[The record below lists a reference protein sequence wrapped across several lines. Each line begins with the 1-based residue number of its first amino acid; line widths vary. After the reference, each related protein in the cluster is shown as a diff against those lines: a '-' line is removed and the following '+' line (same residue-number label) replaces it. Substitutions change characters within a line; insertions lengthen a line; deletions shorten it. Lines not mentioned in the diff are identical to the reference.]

1 MKRIHR
7 TMLTAAVVLTGG
19 AIAGVIALRENK
31 TPEERFLEKQNKKRL
46 FSGFGF
52 KDVTSAELMAKGA
65 TIAFSLDSEKG
76 WKIERPVKWPADLEA
91 TRAAINHLVAMLVE
105 APLEEADIPK
115 VGLDK
120 PTVRFKVR
128 TKDKGE
134 HLLLVGPR
142 NELVNRYPV
151 SNGKRLGMAEAAFYW
166 SLDRPVDDF
175 RSKRLFRFS
184 PKSVTKLKV
193 LKADQPLYVLERK
206 AKTWGVSKD
215 GTDPKLGDRG
225 LINLMLVG
233 LTKRLTV
240 ERFVTD
246 SFKNTPEQQKEYQ
259 LAPPR
264 FQIELTTKKGTYI
277 ARLGG
282 LRETAAEEPTII
294 LHQKDST
301 TVVEVGAWIEKELDK
316 SPEALRDLSIT
327 RFDRHDVKKV
337 HLNYAGSPKIVLERS
352 ADGSDWN
359 ITAPKKA
366 PAKPWKVDDLVR
378 VFSALK
384 SNKVHKRSPKPK
396 DLFDWLLKPPSRR
409 LQFYDGKG
417 TLLGD
422 VSIGTYATETEL
434 FAMATG
440 SSRVDILDQKR
451 LVILPTN
458 LEDLI
463 DKDRVAN

>member
-31 TPEERFLEKQNKKRL
+31 TPEQRFLDKQSKKRL
-46 FSGFGF
+46 YSGFGLN
-52 KDVTSAELMAKGA
+52 DVTSAELMAKGA
-65 TIAFSLDSEKG
+65 TIAFSLDPTEG
-76 WKIERPVKWPADLEA
+76 WKIERPVQWPADPEVL
-91 TRAAINHLVAMLVE
+91 RGAINHLVAMLIE

-128 TKDKGE
+128 TKDKVE

-166 SLDRPVDDF
+166 SMDRPVDDF
-175 RSKRLFRFS
+175 RSKRLFRIS
-184 PKSVTKLKV
+184 PKSVTKLEV
-193 LKADQPLYVLERK
+193 QKADQPLYVLERK
-206 AKTWGVSKD
+206 DKTWMVSKD
-215 GTDPKLGDRG
+215 GTDPKPGDRG
-225 LINLMLVG
+225 MINLLLVG
-233 LTKRLTV
+233 IIKRLTV

-246 SFKNTPEQQKEYQ
+246 TFQNTPEQQKEYQ
-259 LAPPR
+259 LDPPR
-264 FQIELTTKKGTYI
+264 FHLKLTTSDGVHI

-294 LHQKDST
+294 LHQKGSS
-301 TVVEVGAWIEKELDK
+301 TVVEVGAWIEKELDR
-316 SPEALRDLSIT
+316 PFEDLRDRIIT

-337 HLNYAGSPKIVLERS
+337 HMDYAGSPKIVIERS
-352 ADGSDWN
+352 ADGRDWN
-359 ITAPKKA
+359 ITAPSKA
-366 PAKPWKVDDLVR
+366 PAKPWKVDDMVR

-384 SNKVHKRSPKPK
+384 SNKVHKREPKPK
-396 DLFDWLLKPPSRR
+396 ELFDWLLKPPSRR
-409 LQFYDGKG
+409 LQFYDEKG
-417 TLLGD
+417 ALLGD
-422 VSIGTYATETEL
+422 ISIGTYATETEL

-451 LVILPTN
+451 LVILPTK
-458 LEDLI
+458 LDDLI
-463 DKDRVAN
+463 DKDRAAN